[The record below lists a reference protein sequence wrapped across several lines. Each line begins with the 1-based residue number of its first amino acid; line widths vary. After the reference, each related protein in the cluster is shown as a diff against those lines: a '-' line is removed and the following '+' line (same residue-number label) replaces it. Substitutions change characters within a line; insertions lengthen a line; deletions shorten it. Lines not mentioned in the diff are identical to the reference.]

1 MLCWSSIAVGSAVRP
16 RRCPSPAAFASAPL
30 DRAVVGGSLP
40 VSDGPQSSN
49 QKMKAEGLETMATA
63 ERNYGEEVHD
73 IEVVNVAF
81 VG

>member
-1 MLCWSSIAVGSAVRP
+1 
-16 RRCPSPAAFASAPL
+16 
-30 DRAVVGGSLP
+30 
-40 VSDGPQSSN
+40 
-49 QKMKAEGLETMATA
+49 MKAEGLETMATA